1 MRLVF
6 YLIDKNDRYEIAR
19 ANEVTGEFGLY
30 ILSDYIELE
39 VENFELYEYV
49 KNLLDQNRQCFLPKY
64 DFNKTY
70 DVSDV
75 IIIEES
81 DLDIAKRIAIKRIDN
96 KIYGTVLTKANLI
109 DIYEFT
115 ILNNYFVD
123 KGFVIT
129 DDNRE
134 SKYLEIIS
142 YISDIE
148 DEDKAEE
155 CIDKLQ
161 TYLNAKDKLDYAKNV
176 ITEFRIYELQIN
188 DATTEEE
195 VNNLYNEYIARFGH

>member
-70 DVSDV
+70 DISDV
-75 IIIEES
+75 ILIEES
-81 DLDIAKRIAIKRIDN
+81 DLDIVKRIAIKRVNN
-96 KIYGTVLTKANLI
+96 KIYGTILTKLHLI
-109 DIYEFT
+109 DIYDFT
-115 ILNNYFVD
+115 VLNNYFVD

-134 SKYLEIIS
+134 SKYLDIIS

-148 DEDKAEE
+148 DENEAED

-161 TYLNAKDKLDYAKNV
+161 EYLNAKDRIEYAKNV
-176 ITEFRIYELQIN
+176 VNDLRIYEQQIN

>member
-19 ANEVTGEFGLY
+19 ANEVTGEFSLY

-70 DVSDV
+70 DISDV
-75 IIIEES
+75 ILIEES
-81 DLDIAKRIAIKRIDN
+81 DLDIAKRVAIKRVNN
-96 KIYGTVLTKANLI
+96 KIYGTILTKLHLI
-109 DIYEFT
+109 DIYDFT
-115 ILNNYFVD
+115 VLNNYFVD

-134 SKYLEIIS
+134 SKYLDIIS

-148 DEDKAEE
+148 DENEAED

-161 TYLNAKDKLDYAKNV
+161 EYLNAKDRIEYAKNV
-176 ITEFRIYELQIN
+176 VNDLRIYEQQIN